1 MLMQTRNII
10 DIIPLLQELEF
21 GDKFSLSMLHWCGI
35 GQRAYSLA
43 FWEVYIVKANEET
56 IGVIG
61 LYRQVHTPIGVAWI
75 GWFGVRPSFRDRGL
89 GTQMLRDLVKIAKE
103 YKFKELWVFTDRE
116 NRGALRFY
124 EQFGFINLGTVEEN
138 DPGVTHDPTDVVLK
152 YSLDSS
158 PN

>member
-1 MLMQTRNII
+1 MLIQTRNII
-10 DIIPLLQELEF
+10 DLIPFLQELEF

-35 GQRAYSLA
+35 GKRSYPLE
-43 FWEVYIVKANEET
+43 FWEVYIAKVEDEPM
-56 IGVIG
+56 GVIG
-61 LYRQVHTPIGVAWI
+61 LYRQVHTPVGVVWI
-75 GWFGVRPSFRDRGL
+75 GWFGVRPSFRGRGL

-124 EQFGFINLGTVEEN
+124 EKFGFINLGTVEEN
-138 DPGVTHDPTDVVLK
+138 NPGVTHDPTDVILK

>member
-35 GQRAYSLA
+35 GQRAYPLA

-138 DPGVTHDPTDVVLK
+138 HPGVTHDPTDVVLK
-152 YSLDSS
+152 YSLDSA